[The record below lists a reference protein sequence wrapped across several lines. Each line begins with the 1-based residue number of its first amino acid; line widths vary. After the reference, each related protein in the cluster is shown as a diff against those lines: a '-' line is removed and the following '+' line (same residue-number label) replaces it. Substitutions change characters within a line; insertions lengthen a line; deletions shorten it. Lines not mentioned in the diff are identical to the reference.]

1 MSEYEYE
8 YEWDI
13 EYCYPNT
20 NVLKNR
26 LNITNPDALA
36 AAEREITAVRIAGL
50 MDAPIRGKFDFKHL
64 RDIHRAIF
72 QDFFA
77 WAGKPA
83 HGGYF

>member
-36 AAEREITAVRIAGL
+36 AAEREITAVRIAGI
-50 MDAPIRGKFDFKHL
+50 MDAPI
-64 RDIHRAIF
+64 
-72 QDFFA
+72 
-77 WAGKPA
+77 P
-83 HGGYF
+83 